1 MTQPLPPKLDLP
13 QGSATPEQNEALTR
27 YWTLFN
33 DPVLDQ
39 LVEEALLNN
48 LDLRASLARIEAA
61 RANVLLAQSYLAP
74 EINLNVDAGR
84 SRISSVSSAP
94 IPPGF
99 PTTSN
104 DFRVAL
110 NVSYELDV
118 WGKYRS
124 GALAANNDLAAS
136 RYYRETV
143 RITVASDV
151 ASTYFRLR
159 AADAELVVLEET
171 LKARTDSVRLQRDR
185 YDAGLIGDYDMKQ
198 AEAERSAVVAD
209 IARAKRG
216 IGQLES
222 ALAVLTGRSPRAVF
236 EPQIARGET
245 IDAATEVPSLPSGLP
260 SGLVER
266 RPDIQRAESLLA
278 ASDLRVQQA
287 RTNYFPAFN
296 LTGDFG
302 SDAAKIGNL
311 FTSPAGI
318 WGIGLGLVQP
328 LLALKAIE
336 AQVELAK
343 ANNDQAN
350 VEYLQTVQIAF
361 REVHDALVANRR
373 RATRWRRKPTAAT
386 TSPSRSTWPR
396 CATTPAARPI
406 SRCSTRSARCSRRK
420 HCASSRRA
428 MRACRSSTSPSR
440 WAAAGHP
447 SPTGRS
453 NRRVRRRGAPARAGI
468 ASASSAEAT
477 ISSRLTA
484 LSTGLAPSRIRPYIM
499 IVSGGSEPTS
509 ISVVLKFSND
519 IRKASAAAP
528 SSAGRR

>member
-1 MTQPLPPKLDLP
+1 MNKRIIAIVAIALAGCAVTQPLPPKLDLP
-13 QGSATPEQNEALTR
+13 QGSATPEQNEALTH

-33 DPVLDQ
+33 DPVLEQ
-39 LVEEALLNN
+39 LVNEALLNN
-48 LDLRASLARIEAA
+48 LDLRAALARIEAA
-61 RANVLLAQSYLAP
+61 RSNVLLAQSYLAP
-74 EINLNVDAGR
+74 EVNLNVDAGR

-124 GALAANNDLAAS
+124 GALAAYNDLAAS

-159 AADAELVVLEET
+159 AADAELVVLEDT
-171 LKARTDSVRLQRDR
+171 LKARTESVRLQRDR
-185 YDAGLIGDYDMKQ
+185 YDAGLIGDYDLKQ
-198 AEAERSAVVAD
+198 SEAERSAVVAD

-236 EPQIARGET
+236 EPQIARGQT

-266 RPDIQRAESLLA
+266 RPDIQRAEVLLA

-318 WGIGLGLVQP
+318 WSIGLGLVQP

-350 VEYLQTVQIAF
+350 VEYLQTVQNAF
-361 REVHDALVANRR
+361 REVHDALVANV
-373 RATRWRRKPTAAT
+373 
-386 TSPSRSTWPR
+386 
-396 CATTPAARPI
+396 
-406 SRCSTRSARCSRRK
+406 SARDALAAETDRRNDL
-420 HCASSRRA
+420 A
-428 MRACRSSTSPSR
+428 
-440 WAAAGHP
+440 
-447 SPTGRS
+447 
-453 NRRVRRRGAPARAGI
+453 I
-468 ASASSAEAT
+468 ALDMAT
-477 ISSRLTA
+477 LR
-484 LSTGLAPSRIRPYIM
+484 Y
-499 IVSGGSEPTS
+499 
-509 ISVVLKFSND
+509 N
-519 IRKASAAAP
+519 
-528 SSAGRR
+528 AGRTSYLEVLDAQRTLLAAETLRIVAAQDARLSIVDFAKSLGGGWTPESYAPK